1 MVRIISLHRS
11 MKAKFDELYVF
22 VALTIVT
29 DDSGF
34 GFFSW
39 VVLLLL
45 EKR

>member
-1 MVRIISLHRS
+1 MSFDRS
-11 MKAKFDELYVF
+11 MKPKFDELYVF
-22 VALTIVT
+22 VALTVVT

-45 EKR
+45 EKD